1 MRENTQEMRKSTQM
15 KFTRRLG
22 VEALAA
28 AADRLHRC
36 RQYCILGL
44 CPKKAK
50 NGGANVT
57 FAALMRINAL
67 EMHMSANRRM
77 P

>member
-36 RQYCILGL
+36 RQYPRAM
-44 CPKKAK
+44 PKKGKEWWSECDFCSPDAHQC
-50 NGGANVT
+50 A
-57 FAALMRINAL
+57 
-67 EMHMSANRRM
+67 
-77 P
+77 